1 VNGAALTAR
10 SAFAGVF
17 ASPAGRGLLATER
30 DGLGIASL
38 SVRHGQRA
46 ALERRVT
53 AHFGVALPDHAG
65 RVCVAGIAA
74 AGTGPASWLV
84 TSEQAGNAFGGALK
98 AAVGESASVTD
109 QSDAYAIIRLAGPE
123 LRETL
128 AKLVP
133 IDLHARAFGVGAV
146 AGTLLGHINALL
158 WRLEDGADGQPVFEV
173 AVYRSMAASLWQE
186 LLHHA
191 ADLSDDYS

>member
-1 VNGAALTAR
+1 MNSAALTAR
-10 SAFAGVF
+10 SAFTGVF
-17 ASPAGRGLLATER
+17 TSPAGSGLVVTER

-38 SVRHGQRA
+38 SMRRGQHA
-46 ALERRVT
+46 ALKQRVI
-53 AHFGVALPDHAG
+53 AHFGVALPDEAR

-74 AGTGPASWLV
+74 VGTGPGSWLV
-84 TSEQAGNAFGGALK
+84 TRDEAGNAFSEVLK
-98 AAVGESASVTD
+98 AAVGESASVAD
-109 QSDAYAIIRLAGPE
+109 QSDAYAILRLAGPT

-158 WRLEDGADGQPVFEV
+158 WRLEDGADGQAVFEV
-173 AVYRSMAASLWQE
+173 AVYRSMAACLWQE

-191 ADLSDDYS
+191 ADLAS